1 MKQLFTKFFI
11 PTKMSNI
18 RRTLNKRDLNMVDDL
33 QSIIA
38 LQGLQKEGKS

>member
-1 MKQLFTKFFI
+1 
-11 PTKMSNI
+11 MSNI